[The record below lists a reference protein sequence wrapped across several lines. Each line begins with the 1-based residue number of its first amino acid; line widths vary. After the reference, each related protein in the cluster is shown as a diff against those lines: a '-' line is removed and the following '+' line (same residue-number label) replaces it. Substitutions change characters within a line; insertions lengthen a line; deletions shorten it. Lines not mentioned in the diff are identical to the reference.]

1 MQGQNSNVYHD
12 LNGVSGFTA
21 TAAQDQPHG
30 IAPPVM
36 LQICICLLVPTPWS
50 GLDQEQGT

>member
-21 TAAQDQPHG
+21 TAAQDLPHG

-50 GLDQEQGT
+50 GLDQEQAT

>member
-21 TAAQDQPHG
+21 TAAQDLPHG

-36 LQICICLLVPTPWS
+36 LQICICLLAPTDRS
-50 GLDQEQGT
+50 DRDQEQAT